1 MSMNFGPEWMRKKI
15 PANYDGGSNLSN
27 INNNSMDNY
36 SKGKTVMNDHKVGS
50 NQYKYSKDEV
60 ISSLWNNKKKP
71 SNKKMSFDYDNK
83 NISSTEP
90 LNPMS
95 MMSFNNYD
103 KKILGQNSV
112 GNDMSSRPARDFND
126 RSHFKDRTD
135 NRMNSRPFSYSQG
148 SYDQMNN
155 GRNDYSMDS
164 NKKIGNIWETQNR
177 TNNYMGNNGM
187 YSLKNNKNDINK
199 KPKFKSMS
207 TPLDKNMEMDNVQT
221 NNMDKLTM
229 KDNSTDLTSTFDNMS
244 LKTNFGNEKPLN
256 NSLFNNDIFS
266 SFKSNSLNVAKT
278 QSFDDTMKKTLDTG
292 KLDNSRLQGNIFTE
306 PDSIKEASK
315 EIVIEPP
322 KWNYKD
328 PTGKIQGPFLYEEMQ
343 EWYNAGYFEKNLPIK
358 KENEVDF
365 KTLESVI
372 EQYGEEKPFIV
383 DAENYIKKE
392 RELKANEA
400 ANASS
405 AVQPPIAST
414 TVNSKPTIKPIQKT
428 MPSSSSQPGMETNV
442 TSPIGNK
449 TLPMSSYSVGGGI
462 GLGRGIGMK
471 DNNAFGN
478 NLDSMYNSFNN
489 NSINSPK
496 VYSGRNASFPAMGNH
511 YEPVGYPGM
520 NRLSNTMNNPQMM
533 GIPGSQPWMPYNDP
547 SMLGMKGWN
556 DMMGFNDIYNNQ
568 FYNYDV
574 MNPDLN
580 KSNFNQHFYYQQ
592 LMQQSQQFPP
602 QYYQMMRQMPQNQMP
617 MFNVFGQPINTV
629 GMKPMV
635 SNPNTLGTMQ
645 NEIIP
650 PMNTTTT
657 TTTNNTQTLF
667 ANNDTNQNISQNT
680 TNMWN
685 TTPQNTINNNI
696 NINTN
701 KADNNKTDS
710 IPNVDNTNT
719 NKPDESTTTQPINNE
734 TENNEN
740 TQKEDIANDI
750 PINEANTD
758 KDEAVEEINNEE
770 PEQNEEP
777 ETETTNEEVQE
788 NNNNEEDLVEEDND
802 EEENEKKEED
812 IEVEEEVN
820 VEEVEEESEPS
831 KEDKEESP
839 VEEIPDKKEEEV
851 VKEEVKK
858 PIAPAPVKNHW
869 KVSTNKTQR
878 LSIKEIQ
885 EMEEKE
891 KLEQLKKQQQEMKEK
906 REAAAAAEAASA
918 EASPVTHSEPTTVW
932 GAPHNNIQKPTLR
945 QIMQEEENNKKKQ
958 KDLQMKEAESKKASK
973 QNTHVVVNTTRS
985 VWAGRPLTIIADSN
999 SQVVSASS
1007 LNAAKKEP
1015 VKKEIISTA
1024 APVRPQQSQ
1033 VSTSASNTP
1042 TTSRSDN
1049 EWTPVG
1055 KTVKKSEPVHK
1066 ITKSSSKSDNS
1077 KKGPSDAFMKWCK
1090 NALRVSTSAGV
1101 NVDEFV
1107 NVLLLMPLNETSVI
1121 YDICTDTLGGITA
1134 IDPLKFA
1141 EEFIKR
1147 RKMDQN
1153 DQSFSAVRGYS
1164 SYSHD
1169 ESKNSNKFIP
1179 VKGSGRKKNRQNL
1192 N

>member
-27 INNNSMDNY
+27 INNNSMDNF
-36 SKGKTVMNDHKVGS
+36 SKGKAVMNDHKVGS
-50 NQYKYSKDEV
+50 NKYSRDDV

-71 SNKKMSFDYDNK
+71 INKKMSYEYDNK
-83 NISSTEP
+83 NISSTTEP

-112 GNDMSSRPARDFND
+112 NNDMNSRPSRDFSD
-126 RSHFKDRTD
+126 RSDRNIGHFKDRSD
-135 NRMNSRPFSYSQG
+135 NRMNPRPFSYSQG
-148 SYDQMNN
+148 SFDQINN
-155 GRNDYSMDS
+155 GSTDYSLDA
-164 NKKIGNIWETQNR
+164 NKKIGNIWESQNR
-177 TNNYMGNNGM
+177 TSSYIGNNGM
-187 YSLKNNKNDINK
+187 YSLKNNKNDITK
-199 KPKFKSMS
+199 KPKFKSFN
-207 TPLDKNMEMDNVQT
+207 TPLDKNLDMDSVQA
-221 NNMDKLTM
+221 NNIDKLTM
-229 KDNSTDLTSTFDNMS
+229 KDNSNDLTSTFDNMS
-244 LKTNFGNEKPLN
+244 LKTNFTNDKPLN

-278 QSFDDTMKKTLDTG
+278 QSFDDTMKKNLDAG
-292 KLDNSRLQGNIFTE
+292 KLENSRLQGNIFNE
-306 PDSIKEASK
+306 PDSIKDVSK
-315 EIVIEPP
+315 EIVVEPP

-343 EWYNAGYFEKNLPIK
+343 EWYNAGYFEKTLPIK
-358 KENEVDF
+358 KENEADF
-365 KTLESVI
+365 KTLASMI
-372 EQYGEEKPFIV
+372 EQYGEEKPFII

-392 RELKANEA
+392 RELKANEVV
-400 ANASS
+400 NATS
-405 AVQPPIAST
+405 AVQPPITST
-414 TVNSKPTIKPIQKT
+414 SVNSKPAIKPIQKT
-428 MPSSSSQPGMETNV
+428 MPSSLSQPGLETNV
-442 TSPIGNK
+442 TSSIGNK

-471 DNNAFGN
+471 ENNTFGN

-496 VYSGRNASFPAMGNH
+496 VYSGRNASFPTMSNH

-533 GIPGSQPWMPYNDP
+533 GIPGNQPWMPYNDP

-556 DMMGFNDIYNNQ
+556 DMMGFNDIYSNQ
-568 FYNYDV
+568 FYNYDL

-580 KSNFNQHFYYQQ
+580 KSNFNQQFYYQQ

-629 GMKPMV
+629 GMKPIV
-635 SNPNTLGTMQ
+635 SNTNTIGSMQ

-650 PMNTTTT
+650 PMNTTTSTVATNT
-657 TTTNNTQTLF
+657 TTTNNTQSLF
-667 ANNDTNQNISQNT
+667 ANNETNQSVSQNT
-680 TNMWN
+680 TNMWD
-685 TTPQNTINNNI
+685 TAPQNTLNNI

-701 KADNNKTDS
+701 KAEFNKTDS
-710 IPNVDNTNT
+710 IPNVDNTNI
-719 NKPDESTTTQPINNE
+719 NKQDESTQPSNNII
-734 TENNEN
+734 ENVDN

-758 KDEAVEEINNEE
+758 KDEVSEEINEE
-770 PEQNEEP
+770 KLEQNEEP
-777 ETETTNEEVQE
+777 ETETTNEDVQDDNE
-788 NNNNEEDLVEEDND
+788 NEEELIEDNND
-802 EEENEKKEED
+802 EEETENIKEEENES
-812 IEVEEEVN
+812 IEAEEAKNESVEDN
-820 VEEVEEESEPS
+820 
-831 KEDKEESP
+831 EESP
-839 VEEIPDKKEEEV
+839 VEEAPEDKEEV
-851 VKEEVKK
+851 VMEEIKK
-858 PIAPAPVKNHW
+858 PVAPAPVKNHW

-891 KLEQLKKQQQEMKEK
+891 KLEQLKKQQQEIKEK
-906 REAAAAAEAASA
+906 KEIAEAMSA
-918 EASPVTHSEPTTVW
+918 EVSPISISEPTTVW
-932 GAPHNNIQKPTLR
+932 GAPQNNIQKPTLR
-945 QIMQEEENNKKKQ
+945 QIMQEEENNKKQ
-958 KDLQMKEAESKKASK
+958 KDLQMKEAEGKKANK
-973 QNTHVVVNTTRS
+973 QNSHVVVNTTRS
-985 VWAGRPLTIIADSN
+985 VWAGRPLTIIADGN

-1015 VKKEIISTA
+1015 VKKEIIST
-1024 APVRPQQSQ
+1024 VNQNRPQPSQ
-1033 VSTSASNTP
+1033 VSTSTSNTP
-1042 TTSRSDN
+1042 TTSRSEN

-1055 KTVKKSEPVHK
+1055 KTVVKKSEPVHK
-1066 ITKSSSKSDNS
+1066 ITKTNSKSDNS

-1101 NVDEFV
+1101 NVDDFI
-1107 NVLLLMPLNETSVI
+1107 NVLLLMPLNESSVI
-1121 YDICTDTLGGITA
+1121 YDICNDTLGGITA

-1164 SYSHD
+1164 SYAHD

>member
-1 MSMNFGPEWMRKKI
+1 
-15 PANYDGGSNLSN
+15 
-27 INNNSMDNY
+27 
-36 SKGKTVMNDHKVGS
+36 
-50 NQYKYSKDEV
+50 
-60 ISSLWNNKKKP
+60 
-71 SNKKMSFDYDNK
+71 
-83 NISSTEP
+83 
-90 LNPMS
+90 
-95 MMSFNNYD
+95 
-103 KKILGQNSV
+103 
-112 GNDMSSRPARDFND
+112 
-126 RSHFKDRTD
+126 
-135 NRMNSRPFSYSQG
+135 
-148 SYDQMNN
+148 
-155 GRNDYSMDS
+155 
-164 NKKIGNIWETQNR
+164 
-177 TNNYMGNNGM
+177 
-187 YSLKNNKNDINK
+187 
-199 KPKFKSMS
+199 
-207 TPLDKNMEMDNVQT
+207 
-221 NNMDKLTM
+221 
-229 KDNSTDLTSTFDNMS
+229 
-244 LKTNFGNEKPLN
+244 
-256 NSLFNNDIFS
+256 
-266 SFKSNSLNVAKT
+266 
-278 QSFDDTMKKTLDTG
+278 
-292 KLDNSRLQGNIFTE
+292 
-306 PDSIKEASK
+306 
-315 EIVIEPP
+315 
-322 KWNYKD
+322 
-328 PTGKIQGPFLYEEMQ
+328 
-343 EWYNAGYFEKNLPIK
+343 
-358 KENEVDF
+358 
-365 KTLESVI
+365 
-372 EQYGEEKPFIV
+372 
-383 DAENYIKKE
+383 
-392 RELKANEA
+392 
-400 ANASS
+400 
-405 AVQPPIAST
+405 
-414 TVNSKPTIKPIQKT
+414 
-428 MPSSSSQPGMETNV
+428 METNV